1 MTTHHNTQ
9 SLQGNSHNGNK
20 AITLDDIRAALM
32 GEFHFNTSLTE
43 QEKFRVRQRAQ
54 HIHDITQQEFD
65 WLVTLTFKYK
75 KTDHDEVVSLGTE
88 FFDLLS
94 ADLYGRRSKKRII
107 HFSAIERHK
116 DGSLHIHAL
125 IKQPKSDNPI
135 GAMELQDLIKRNW
148 DEVASTNLDVSSS
161 GNDLERHWFRPINPT
176 ELFQVGKYIT
186 KDCYRYDD
194 TIIYDLCCLTGRKV
208 V

>member
-9 SLQGNSHNGNK
+9 PLQGNSP
-20 AITLDDIRAALM
+20 TQLDDIRAALM

-75 KTDHDEVVSLGTE
+75 KTDHDEVVSLGTK

-125 IKQPKSDNPI
+125 IKQPKPDNPI
-135 GAMELQDLIKRNW
+135 GAMEVQDLIRRNW
-148 DEVASTNLDVSSS
+148 YEVASTNLDVSSS
-161 GNDLERHWFRPINPT
+161 GNDLERYWFRPINPT
-176 ELFQVGKYIT
+176 ELFQVGQYIT

>member
-9 SLQGNSHNGNK
+9 SLQGNTPSR
-20 AITLDDIRAALM
+20 LDDIMAALM

-43 QEKFRVRQRAQ
+43 QEQFRVRQRAQ
-54 HIHDITQQEFD
+54 HIHDITHQEFD

-75 KTDHDEVVSLGTE
+75 KTDHDEVVLLGKK

-94 ADLYGRRSKKRII
+94 TDLYGKRSKKRII

-125 IKQPKSDNPI
+125 IKQPKPDNPI
-135 GAMELQDLIKRNW
+135 GDREAQDLIRRNW
-148 DEVASTNLDVSSS
+148 YDVASTNLDITSS
-161 GNDLERHWFRPINPT
+161 GNDLERYWFRPINPA
-176 ELFQVGKYIT
+176 ELFEVGKYIT

-194 TIIYDLCCLTGRKV
+194 PIIYDLCCLTGRKV
-208 V
+208 G

>member
-20 AITLDDIRAALM
+20 AITLDDIRSALM
-32 GEFHFNTSLTE
+32 NEFHCNTSLTDRE
-43 QEKFRVRQRAQ
+43 QFRQRQREQ
-54 HIHDITQQEFD
+54 HIYDITQQGFD

-75 KTDHDEVVSLGTE
+75 KTDHDEVVSLGTK

-125 IKQPKSDNPI
+125 IKQPNSDNPI
-135 GAMELQDLIKRNW
+135 GAMEVQDLIKRNW
-148 DEVASTNLDVSSS
+148 CEVASTNLDVSSS
-161 GNDLERHWFRPINPT
+161 GNDLERHWFRAINPA

-208 V
+208 G